1 MVVARIT
8 PDEWALLRDM
18 RLRALRDAPEAFGQT
33 YENAAAEPE
42 LEWRSAARA
51 ASAGDRRAWFF
62 ARSDGSAA
70 EVRSAAG
77 APPAELG
84 MVQARRRPPDDCLV
98 FSMWVAPE
106 ARRGGVGRE
115 LIGAAAGWARSWGG
129 RRIVLWVT
137 GVNESAMR
145 FYERVGFRLLSE
157 GPDMESGRAFGAL
170 AMELPL

>member
-33 YENAAAEPE
+33 YENAAGEPE

-62 ARSDGSAA
+62 ARSAGSAA
-70 EVRSAAG
+70 EVTSAAG

-115 LIGAAAGWARSWGG
+115 LIAAAADWARSWDG

>member
-1 MVVARIT
+1 MQVRRIG

-33 YENAAAEPE
+33 YEHAAAEPE
-42 LEWRSAARA
+42 SEWHSAARA

-62 ARSDGSAA
+62 ARAHEPSAD
-70 EVRSAAG
+70 AAQ
-77 APPAELG
+77 PAELG

-106 ARRGGVGRE
+106 ARRSGVGRE
-115 LIGAAAGWARSWGG
+115 LIEAAADWARTWGG

-145 FYERVGFRLLSE
+145 FYKRIGFRLIDE
-157 GPDMESGRAFGAL
+157 GPDADSGRAFGAF
-170 AMELPL
+170 AMELAL

>member
-1 MVVARIT
+1 MAVARIR
-8 PDEWALLRDM
+8 PEEWALLRDL
-18 RLRALRDAPEAFGQT
+18 RLRALRDAPDAFGQS

-51 ASAGDRRAWFF
+51 ASAGDRRTWLI
-62 ARSDGSAA
+62 ARSK
-70 EVRSAAG
+70 EQG
-77 APPAELG
+77 ASGQATEMG

-106 ARRGGVGRE
+106 ARRRGVGRA
-115 LIGAAAGWARSWGG
+115 LIEGAAEWARTWGG

-137 GVNESAMR
+137 GTNEGAQR
-145 FYERVGFRLLSE
+145 FYERIGFRVLND
-157 GPDMESGRAFGAL
+157 GPDAESGRAFGAF